1 MYVVTVEFVVKIEH
15 MQDFRMAIVANART
29 SRELEPGCHQF
40 DVCTNPANSRAI
52 FLYELY
58 SDRAAF
64 DAHLASD
71 HFRRFDQQVAAWVEH
86 KTARMLERLD
96 PSVRSP

>member
-1 MYVVTVEFVVKIEH
+1 MYVVTVEFVVKIE
-15 MQDFRMAIVANART
+15 QIQEFRTAIVANARA
-29 SRELEPGCHQF
+29 SREFEPGCHQF
-40 DVCTNPANSRAI
+40 DVCMDPANVRAI

-71 HFRRFDQQVAAWVEH
+71 HFRHFDRQVAPWIER
-86 KTARMLERLD
+86 KTARMLERVE
-96 PSVRSP
+96 PSV

>member
-15 MQDFRMAIVANART
+15 VQDFRIAIVANARA
-29 SRELEPGCHQF
+29 SREFEPGCHQF
-40 DVCTNPANSRAI
+40 DVCTDPANARAI
-52 FLYELY
+52 YLYELY

-71 HFRRFDQQVAAWVEH
+71 HFWQFDQQVARWIER

-96 PSVRSP
+96 P